1 MTDQLVNELWDEIM
15 NDDRQPVAAMQKEI
29 EALHALI
36 EQLLD
41 EIADIRWSGGRAN
54 TTTTRKRAEV

>member
-1 MTDQLVNELWDEIM
+1 MTSRLVDELWDEIM
-15 NDDRQPVAAMQKEI
+15 NDGRQSVASMQKEI

-41 EIADIRWSGGRAN
+41 EIADIRSSKYNHNA
-54 TTTTRKRAEV
+54 